1 MFHNLWRI
9 PGGMECKSC
18 LKWSQNMTRFL
29 GGLTKIEIC
38 DIVYVHR
45 LCALFQ
51 YRLSNYIASF
61 HIFLSTKQ
69 LASIKRV

>member
-1 MFHNLWRI
+1 MQKL
-9 PGGMECKSC
+9 PQG
-18 LKWSQNMTRFL
+18 SQTMTRFL

-38 DIVYVHR
+38 DIVCAHR
-45 LCALFQ
+45 LYAILQ

-61 HIFLSTKQ
+61 YIFLSTKQ